1 MAAVTTVKYVGNI
14 TKVTTVKND
23 DGSVKVSKDNYSE
36 ATETKATFLSWIDS
50 TRTAIN
56 S

>member
-1 MAAVTTVKYVGNI
+1 MAAVTTVKYVGQI

-36 ATETKATFLSWIDS
+36 ATETKATFLSWMDS

-56 S
+56 T